1 MRSRCEKL
9 NWVEV
14 AHLFPSKTQHQ
25 VNERWEKVLNPD
37 LVKGSWTGAEDQVI
51 VNWVAEHGLKDWR
64 SLAAQLPGRISK
76 QCRERW
82 HNHLSPNVVKSDWTE
97 EEDNLLIECHA
108 KWGNKWSKIAGALHG
123 RTDNAIKNRWNSS
136 LKRRLERIQ
145 NGLDPI
151 VKRGRRPKLPEPR
164 PSMPVVQQIA
174 TPEKVATSIEAL
186 PKPEGLAFPTFGD
199 QKAPF
204 SPSPFSP
211 MFGFWSPVAGVP
223 WSPDLGGKSPEGAQI
238 SKTDLTNISAPKF
251 DE

>member
-1 MRSRCEKL
+1 
-9 NWVEV
+9 
-14 AHLFPSKTQHQ
+14 LFPSKTQHQ

-37 LVKGSWTGAEDQVI
+37 LVKGSWTRGEDQVI
-51 VNWVAEHGLKDWR
+51 INWVAEHGLKDWR
-64 SLAAQLPGRISK
+64 PLAAQLPGRIIK

-97 EEDNLLIECHA
+97 EEDNVLIECHA
-108 KWGNKWSKIAGALHG
+108 KWGNKWSKIAGALQG

-151 VKRGRRPKLPEPR
+151 VKRGRRPKMPEPR
-164 PSMPVVQQIA
+164 PSMPAAPGQIGS
-174 TPEKVATSIEAL
+174 PEKAALSVGDPKVETL
-186 PKPEGLAFPTFGD
+186 PKPDGPLFPSLSD

-211 MFGFWSPVAGVP
+211 MFGFWSPIAGVP
-223 WSPDLGGKSPEGAQI
+223 WSPDLGAKSPDGTQI
-238 SKTDLTNISAPKF
+238 SGADLANISAPKF

>member
-1 MRSRCEKL
+1 
-9 NWVEV
+9 
-14 AHLFPSKTQHQ
+14 

-51 VNWVAEHGLKDWR
+51 VNWVAEHGIKDWR

-97 EEDNLLIECHA
+97 EEDNVLIECHA
-108 KWGNKWSKIAGALHG
+108 KWGNKWSKIAGALQG

-151 VKRGRRPKLPEPR
+151 VKRGRRPKMPEPR
-164 PSMPVVQQIA
+164 PSMPAVPEQTA
-174 TPEKVATSIEAL
+174 SPEKATLSVGEPKVDTP
-186 PKPEGLAFPTFGD
+186 PKPESLAFPTFGD
-199 QKAPF
+199 QRAPF

-211 MFGFWSPVAGVP
+211 FGFWSPIAGVP
-223 WSPDLGGKSPEGAQI
+223 WSPDLGGKSPADAQVNR
-238 SKTDLTNISAPKF
+238 TDLANISAPKF